1 MSTAIRLEVNNELW
15 LRQIGDNDAT
25 VLFEQIEQNRNYLRR
40 YLNWV
45 DQMKK
50 TDDARKF
57 IQTCHQRTAD
67 LKGITFVISLQEK
80 IIGSIALYDWIHETK
95 CIHMGYWISQAHSN
109 KGMVTRCAEVLLSYV
124 FGELEM
130 EKVQLYFL
138 PENTASERIADKLG
152 FKIEGYIRKSF
163 MLHGILKDQY
173 LAGLIREE
181 YLNRCNPYNPDET
194 CKK

>member
-1 MSTAIRLEVNNELW
+1 MSTAVRLEVNDELW
-15 LRQIGDNDAT
+15 LRQIEDNDAE
-25 VLFEQIEQNRNYLRR
+25 VLFEQIEQNRDYLRR

-50 TDDARKF
+50 IEDARKF
-57 IQTCHQRTAD
+57 IQSCHQRTAA
-67 LKGITFVISLQEK
+67 LGGITFVIFLQGE
-80 IIGSIALYDWIHETK
+80 IIGSIALYDWMHEIK
-95 CIHMGYWISQAHSN
+95 CIHIGYWISQRHSS
-109 KGMVTRCAEVLLSYV
+109 KGMITRCAEALLAYA
-124 FGELEM
+124 FDELEM

-138 PENTASERIADKLG
+138 PENVGSERIADKLG

-181 YLNRCNPYNPDET
+181 YLSRLNQ
-194 CKK
+194 